1 MRGKKIDNN
10 KRKYSSFSNLVYIYK
25 SLWKY
30 DKKIIGYVA
39 LEIIFVVIASFGA
52 VLIPAII
59 IKMLEKNIELYTM
72 VWKIL
77 LIFSGYGGVSSI
89 STYLVRRN
97 DFQYIEFRAG
107 YFMELAFRKVM
118 SIDYDNYESQKTQK
132 LIENGISALEGNYIG
147 IEGILHKTV
156 LIAIET
162 IGLVL
167 YTILLSEV
175 NLLII
180 FLLLG
185 ISIIQFISFQI
196 ANKYEMKNKEEKA
209 ELEVTKRYLD
219 MQTNEV
225 SVGKDIRI
233 YQLQHWLT
241 LKYKKVNDKYQS
253 LVAKERIRYFAND
266 LIGLVLQLF
275 RDAICYGYLIILL
288 KNGQLMV
295 SDFVLYIGLVAS
307 FAVYFNE
314 ITANITEAERFQKMT
329 DYFREFLDIKNR
341 INYGE
346 GKKLDSNEATF
357 QVEFSHVTFTY
368 PTCDGKEG
376 KKVLDDVS
384 FTMKKGEKM
393 ALVGI
398 NGAGKTT
405 IVKLICGFY
414 KPTSGHIYIDG
425 IDINDLDIDDYYSY
439 LAVVFQD
446 AFTFSFTIAEN
457 VTCEIEDKYDK
468 EKCINALNKSGLGH
482 KIQKLPKQEN
492 TYLNK
497 DIEEDGIQLSGG
509 ELQKLML
516 ARALYK
522 ECKLLLLDEPT
533 AALDAIAENEM
544 YEKYEEVIS
553 GKTALFISH
562 RLASTRFC
570 NKILFLENGK
580 ITEEGTHEELMS
592 LDREY
597 AHMFNVQ
604 SQYYKEEGIENEDES
619 ILR

>member
-1 MRGKKIDNN
+1 MREKKINN
-10 KRKYSSFSNLVYIYK
+10 KKRKYSSFSNLIYIYK
-25 SLWKY
+25 KIWKY
-30 DKKIIGYVA
+30 DKKIIGYSV
-39 LEIIFVVIASFGA
+39 LEVIFAVITGFGA
-52 VLIPAII
+52 ILLPAII

-72 VWKIL
+72 IWQI
-77 LIFSGYGGVSSI
+77 IFIFCMYGVISGI
-89 STYLVRRN
+89 STYLATRN
-97 DFQYIEFRAG
+97 TYQYIEFRAG
-107 YFMELAFRKVM
+107 YLMQLEFRKVM
-118 SIDYDNYESQKTQK
+118 SIDYDNYEKEKTQK
-132 LIENGISALEGNYIG
+132 LIENGTMAIQGNNIG
-147 IEGILHKTV
+147 IEGILHKSV
-156 LIAIET
+156 LIAIEI

-167 YTILLSEV
+167 YSLLLSEV
-175 NLLII
+175 NIFII
-180 FLLLG
+180 LLLLG
-185 ISIIQFISFQI
+185 ISVIQFISFKI
-196 ANKYEMKNKEEKA
+196 ANKYEMKNKEKKA
-209 ELEVTKRYLD
+209 ELEVTKSYLD
-219 MQTNEV
+219 RQTNEV
-225 SVGKDIRI
+225 SAGKDIRI

-241 LKYKKVNDKYQS
+241 SKYKKANEKYQS

-275 RDAICYGYLIILL
+275 RDIICYGYLILLL
-288 KNGQLMV
+288 KNGQLLV
-295 SDFVLYIGLVAS
+295 SDFVLYIGLVTS
-307 FAVYFNE
+307 FAAYFNE
-314 ITANITEAERFQKMT
+314 ITTNITEVERCQKMT
-329 DYFREFLDIKNR
+329 DYFREILDIKNR
-341 INYGE
+341 NHYGD
-346 GKKLDSNEATF
+346 GKKLDSDEATF
-357 QVEFSHVTFTY
+357 EIEFSHVTFSY
-368 PTCDGKEG
+368 QSCDDKEE

-384 FTMKKGEKM
+384 FTMKKGEKI

-414 KPTSGHIYIDG
+414 KPTSGNIYING

-457 VTCEIEDKYDK
+457 VTCEIEDKYNK
-468 EKCINALNKSGLGH
+468 EKCINALKKSGLWD
-482 KIQKLPKQEN
+482 KIEKLPKQEN

-522 ECKLLLLDEPT
+522 DCKLLLLDEPT
-533 AALDAIAENEM
+533 AALDAIAENKM

-580 ITEEGTHEELMS
+580 ITEEGTHDELMT

-604 SQYYKEEGIENEDES
+604 SQYYKEGGIENESES
-619 ILR
+619 IFR